1 MAGVRSRSPR
11 QSRRSSQR
19 LQRLLTPQSSA
30 GRSAGRTGGESQ
42 GSVPRR
48 SAVRQEGLRALP
60 PPDRSQSE
68 PRSSST
74 ALVPTRTS
82 RSREMLAPRPSPS
95 TRSTS
100 RKRRSGK
107 TPASRDLILLRA
119 AALSVSLGLLIG
131 GISQLLRSVFPESA
145 TEQLTPVSQGESSQA
160 VLFNQPLVE
169 LETQLAPFLER
180 PGLTPH
186 LIVADVDSGSYADVR
201 GSELIPAASTIK
213 LPILVAF
220 LQAVDNGLLQLD
232 ETLTIDPSLIV
243 GEAGVLQNRPEGS
256 QVTALQAATLMMTIS
271 DNTATNLLIERLGG
285 REVLNQIFRQ
295 WGLQHTQLVEMLPDL
310 EGQNTT
316 SALDMVTLLHSLEKG
331 QLLSLRSRD
340 RLLDMMRRTETPP
353 LLSLGLGE
361 NARFAHK
368 TGTIS
373 SVVGD
378 VGIVDMPTGSR
389 YLVAVWVARATPN
402 DPAAVELLQQLSD
415 TIYQFWLR
423 PQPSPTAEG

>member
-1 MAGVRSRSPR
+1 MPARNP
-11 QSRRSSQR
+11 QSRER
-19 LQRLLTPQSSA
+19 
-30 GRSAGRTGGESQ
+30 
-42 GSVPRR
+42 
-48 SAVRQEGLRALP
+48 
-60 PPDRSQSE
+60 
-68 PRSSST
+68 
-74 ALVPTRTS
+74 
-82 RSREMLAPRPSPS
+82 LAPRPSTSP
-95 TRSTS
+95 RSTS
-100 RKRRSGK
+100 RKRRAGK

-119 AALSVSLGLLIG
+119 AALSISLGLLIG

-145 TEQLTPVSQGESSQA
+145 PEQLTPVSQGETSQA
-160 VLFNQPLVE
+160 VLFNQPLRE

-186 LIVADVDSGSYADVR
+186 LIVADVDSSSYADVR
-201 GSELIPAASTIK
+201 GSEPIPAASTIK

-220 LQAVDNGLLQLD
+220 LQAVDNGLLPLD
-232 ETLTIDPSLIV
+232 ETLTIDPSLVV

-271 DNTATNLLIERLGG
+271 DNTATNLLIDRLGG
-285 REVLNQIFRQ
+285 REGLNPIFRQ
-295 WGLQHTQLVEMLPDL
+295 WGLQHTQLVELLPDL

-316 SALDMVTLLHSLEKG
+316 SALDMVTLLHSLEAG

-340 RLLDMMRRTETPP
+340 RLMDMMRRTETPA

-361 NARFAHK
+361 NSRFAHK

-378 VGIVDMPTGSR
+378 VGIVDMPTGGR

-402 DPAAVELLQQLSD
+402 DPAAVELIRQLSE
-415 TIYQFWLR
+415 TVYQFWLR

>member
-1 MAGVRSRSPR
+1 
-11 QSRRSSQR
+11 
-19 LQRLLTPQSSA
+19 
-30 GRSAGRTGGESQ
+30 
-42 GSVPRR
+42 
-48 SAVRQEGLRALP
+48 
-60 PPDRSQSE
+60 
-68 PRSSST
+68 
-74 ALVPTRTS
+74 
-82 RSREMLAPRPSPS
+82 MLAPQPVSPA
-95 TRSTS
+95 RSGF
-100 RKRRSGK
+100 RKRRAGR

-119 AALSVSLGLLIG
+119 AALSISLGLLIG

-145 TEQLTPVSQGESSQA
+145 MEQQLTPSPQENPFQAA
-160 VLFNQPLVE
+160 VLNQPLVE
-169 LETQLAPFLER
+169 LETQLAPLLER

-186 LIVADVDSGSYADVR
+186 LVVADVDSGSYADMR
-201 GSELIPAASTIK
+201 GSEPLAAASTIK

-220 LQAVDNGLLQLD
+220 LQAVDSGLMQLD
-232 ETLTIDPSLIV
+232 EMLTIDPSLVV
-243 GEAGVLQNRPEGS
+243 GEAGVLQNRPQGS

-285 REVLNQIFRQ
+285 REVLNQSFRQ
-295 WGLQHTQLVEMLPDL
+295 WGLQHTQLVELLPDL

-316 SALDMVTLLHSLEKG
+316 SALDMVTLLHSLEQG
-331 QLLSLRSRD
+331 QLLSLRGRD

-353 LLSLGLGE
+353 LVSLGLGE

-378 VGIVDMPTGSR
+378 VGIVDMPTGRR
-389 YLVAVWVARATPN
+389 YLMAVWVTRQTPN
-402 DPAAVELLQQLSD
+402 DPAAVDLIRQLSD